1 VVRNIVIVVGVLV
14 LIALAAGAYA
24 VFRPPQEASAPIAA
38 PTLIVEAAPP
48 ASAVTVA
55 EPTPTLA
62 PVEAQA
68 DAPTPAF
75 EPTATDEPAA
85 EPTEAPEPE
94 PTEAPTPEPTAAPV
108 EEPPV
113 AAATGPTLFEI
124 VQAESQ
130 ARFFID
136 EVLRGN
142 PVRVLGVT
150 DQVAGQLAV
159 DPANPTAAQ
168 VGTILVNARTLT
180 TDNES
185 RNRAIKNQILRTD
198 TFEYITFEPTELI
211 GLPDSATVGQSF
223 EFQIAGNLTIRDRT
237 LPVTFDVTLTPAS
250 ETRLEGLARTVVRYA
265 DFGIAI
271 PNVPSVTGVDENVTL
286 EMEFVAVAP

>member
-1 VVRNIVIVVGVLV
+1 MTKNIAIVVGVLAV
-14 LIALAAGAYA
+14 IALAAVAFA

-48 ASAVTVA
+48 ATAVAAV
-55 EPTPTLA
+55 EPSPTPA
-62 PVEAQA
+62 PVEA
-68 DAPTPAF
+68 PTNTPAAAA

-85 EPTEAPEPE
+85 EPTATP
-94 PTEAPTPEPTAAPV
+94 APEPTAAPV
-108 EEPPV
+108 EEPPA
-113 AAATGPTLFEI
+113 AAATGPALFEI

-185 RNRAIKNQILRTD
+185 RNRAIKNTILRTD
-198 TFEYITFEPTELI
+198 AFEFITFEPTELM
-211 GLPDSATVGQSF
+211 GLPESAAVGQPF
-223 EFQIAGNLTIRDRT
+223 EFQIAGNLTIRDQT

-271 PNVPSVTGVDENVTL
+271 PNVPSVTGVDDNVTL
-286 EMEFVAVAP
+286 ELEFVAVAQ

>member
-1 VVRNIVIVVGVLV
+1 MTKNIAIVVGVLAV
-14 LIALAAGAYA
+14 IALAAVAFA

-48 ASAVTVA
+48 ATAVAAV
-55 EPTPTLA
+55 EPSPTPA
-62 PVEAQA
+62 PVEAPA
-68 DAPTPAF
+68 NTPAAAA
-75 EPTATDEPAA
+75 EPAATDEPAA
-85 EPTEAPEPE
+85 EPTATP
-94 PTEAPTPEPTAAPV
+94 APEPTAAPV
-108 EEPPV
+108 EEPP
-113 AAATGPTLFEI
+113 AAATGPALFEI

-159 DPANPTAAQ
+159 DPADPTAAQ

-185 RNRAIKNQILRTD
+185 RNRAIKNTILRTD
-198 TFEYITFEPTELI
+198 AFEFITFEPTELI
-211 GLPDSATVGQSF
+211 GLPESVTVGQPF
-223 EFQIAGNLTIRDRT
+223 EFQIAGNLTIRDQT

-265 DFGIAI
+265 DFGLVI
-271 PNVPSVTGVDENVTL
+271 PNVPSVTGVDDNVTL
-286 EMEFVAVAP
+286 ELEFVAVAQ

>member
-1 VVRNIVIVVGVLV
+1 MTKNIAIVVGVLAV
-14 LIALAAGAYA
+14 IALAAVAFA
-24 VFRPPQEASAPIAA
+24 VFRPPQEASTPIAA
-38 PTLIVEAAPP
+38 PTLIVEAAI
-48 ASAVTVA
+48 SATAVA
-55 EPTPTLA
+55 AVEPSPTPA
-62 PVEAQA
+62 PVEAPA
-68 DAPTPAF
+68 NTPAAAA
-75 EPTATDEPAA
+75 EPAATDEPAA
-85 EPTEAPEPE
+85 EPTATP
-94 PTEAPTPEPTAAPV
+94 APEPTAAPV
-108 EEPPV
+108 EEPLV
-113 AAATGPTLFEI
+113 AAATGPALFEI

-159 DPANPTAAQ
+159 DPSDPPAAQ

-185 RNRAIKNQILRTD
+185 RNRAIKNTILRTD
-198 TFEYITFEPTELI
+198 AFEFITFEPTELI
-211 GLPDSATVGQSF
+211 GLPESAAVGQSF
-223 EFQIAGNLTIRDRT
+223 EFQIAGNLTIRDQT
-237 LPVTFDVTLTPAS
+237 LPVIFDVTLTPVS
-250 ETRLEGLARTVVRYA
+250 ESRLEGLARTVVRYA

-286 EMEFVAVAP
+286 ELEFVAVAQ

>member
-1 VVRNIVIVVGVLV
+1 MIKNIVIVVGVLA
-14 LIALAAGAYA
+14 LIALAAGAFV

-38 PTLIVEAAPP
+38 PTLIVESAPP
-48 ASAVTVA
+48 ATPTAVA
-55 EPTPTLA
+55 EPTA
-62 PVEAQA
+62 
-68 DAPTPAF
+68 TPAPSDTPTAVAQ
-75 EPTATDEPAA
+75 PTATDEPAV
-85 EPTEAPEPE
+85 EPTVAPR
-94 PTEAPTPEPTAAPV
+94 AEPTAAPV
-108 EEPPV
+108 QEPP
-113 AAATGPTLFEI
+113 AAAASAPTLFEI

-150 DQVAGQLAV
+150 DQVAGQVAV

-185 RNRAIKNQILRTD
+185 RNRAIKNAILRTD
-198 TFEYITFEPTELI
+198 AFEFITFEPVELV
-211 GLPDSATVGQSF
+211 GLPESAAVGQSF

-237 LPVTFDVTLTPAS
+237 LPVTFDVTLTPDS
-250 ETRLEGLARTVVRYA
+250 ETRLRGLARTVVRYS

-271 PNVPSVTGVDENVTL
+271 PSVPSVTGVADDVTL
-286 EMEFVAVAP
+286 ELEFVAAAQ